1 MFSMAT
7 RPQIGIFGRRNAGKS
22 SLINVLSGQDVAIV
36 SDVPGTTTD
45 PVRKIIEIPALGPI
59 VLIDT
64 AGMDDAGLLGEKR
77 VLRSRQVIAQVNL
90 AILIFTGN
98 FLGEYEKNL
107 IEDFRLQEVPF
118 LLLHNMSDKVPLD
131 PEIEGEITRGY
142 AADIIDFSCKDPHNT
157 ELLIALISK
166 NLGPSPFRTQ
176 PMLEG
181 LIREDDQVVLV
192 CPIDSEAPEGRLI
205 LSQVQ
210 VIREILDRRAIA
222 VVLQENQL
230 KSWFNKVKT
239 GERERP
245 ALVITDSQ
253 LFGSVEQHLPKNQ
266 PLTGFSI
273 LLSRTKGDFG
283 VCLEGTKTIDRLKD
297 GDCIL
302 LMESCSHHSTC
313 DDIGRVKL
321 PALLKRYTGKEL
333 MFEMISG
340 LDVPAYPLNHYA
352 LVIQC
357 GGCMIT
363 QRQALARIRE
373 TIKSG
378 VPVSNYGMAIAYTR
392 GIFER
397 TTRPFLLS
405 KEPNISNI

>member
-1 MFSMAT
+1 MAT

-22 SLINVLSGQDVAIV
+22 SLINILSGQDVAIV

-45 PVRKIIEIPALGPI
+45 PVRKIIEIPLLGPI

-64 AGMDDAGLLGEKR
+64 TGMDDAGLLGEKR

-98 FLGEYEKNL
+98 FLGEYERNL

-118 LLLHNMSDKVPLD
+118 LLLHNMSDKVSLD
-131 PEIEGEITRGY
+131 PEIEGEITRRY
-142 AADIIDFSCKDPHNT
+142 ASDIIDFSCKDPHNT
-157 ELLIALISK
+157 EQLIALILK
-166 NLGPSPFRTQ
+166 NLGPSPFSTQ

-181 LIREDDQVVLV
+181 FVRENDQVVLV

-205 LSQVQ
+205 LPQVQ

-222 VVLQENQL
+222 VVLQETQL
-230 KSWFNKVKT
+230 PSWFSEINK

-245 ALVITDSQ
+245 VLVITDSQ
-253 LFGSVEQHLPKNQ
+253 MFGKVEQHIPEDQ

-273 LLSRTKGDFG
+273 LLSRSKGDFWA
-283 VCLEGTKTIDRLKD
+283 CLEGTKAIDMLKD
-297 GDCIL
+297 GDCVL
-302 LMESCSHHSTC
+302 LMESCSHRSTC

-321 PALLKRYTGKEL
+321 PRLLKNYTQKEL
-333 MFEMISG
+333 LFELISG
-340 LDVPAYPLNHYA
+340 LDVPAKPLNHYA
-352 LVIQC
+352 LAIQC

-363 QRQALARIRE
+363 HRQVLARIRE
-373 TIKSG
+373 AVKAG
-378 VPVSNYGMAIAYTR
+378 VPVSNYGMAIAYAK
-392 GIFER
+392 GVFER
-397 TTRPFLLS
+397 ATRPFLLT
-405 KEPNISNI
+405 KEPDINNL